1 MVNAMERNKYS
12 IKVRNE
18 ISTLAGWCDSA
29 AAIEGAKMTEAER
42 GALQQKLRDIV
53 WWMDQRMK

>member
-1 MVNAMERNKYS
+1 MERNKYS

-29 AAIEGAKMTEAER
+29 AAIEGAKMTEKER
-42 GALQQKLRDIV
+42 SALRQNLRDIV
-53 WWMDQRMK
+53 YWMGERMK

>member
-1 MVNAMERNKYS
+1 MERNKYS

-29 AAIEGAKMTEAER
+29 AAINGAKMTEAER
-42 GALQQKLRDIV
+42 ETLQQKLRDTVHWI
-53 WWMDQRMK
+53 DSRI

>member
-1 MVNAMERNKYS
+1 MERNKYS

-29 AAIEGAKMTEAER
+29 AAIEGAKMTSAER
-42 GALQQKLRDIV
+42 SALQQKLRDVV
-53 WWMDQRMK
+53 WWMDKKMGVV